1 MPEAQKIPFLKLFS
15 AWRPGDQLAA
25 MTRDYLVTR
34 AVIDKHTR
42 SIKAQVECA
51 NPPPEGLRHRIE
63 RSIALAYRVELVE
76 LDITAPVDVPAPTP
90 EAAEKPAAAPA
101 PEQPAPTT
109 QPQTPPGE
117 EDRKSGG

>member
-25 MTRDYLVTR
+25 MTQDYLVTR

-76 LDITAPVDVPAPTP
+76 LDITAPVED
-90 EAAEKPAAAPA
+90 APA
-101 PEQPAPTT
+101 PAPAALLPEGFG
-109 QPQTPPGE
+109 PSSLG
-117 EDRKSGG
+117 K

>member
-25 MTRDYLVTR
+25 MTQDYLVTR

-51 NPPPEGLRHRIE
+51 NPPAEDLRRTIE
-63 RSIALAYRVELVE
+63 RSIALAYRVERVE
-76 LDITAPVDVPAPTP
+76 PPPSSPRHRRWRMTP
-90 EAAEKPAAAPA
+90 PPLSAAPRRSA
-101 PEQPAPTT
+101 A
-109 QPQTPPGE
+109 
-117 EDRKSGG
+117 RRWRA